1 MGQSS
6 GLAPRPRAASPAT
19 AGLLPLRLALLALLA
34 LAGCGG
40 GKVETPAAYVAGI
53 DAWHAGRLERLRGD
67 TGWLT
72 LVGLHELDPAIV
84 NTLGSD
90 AAATVRL
97 VDKAPARVGDLACLD
112 GRWTFAADPAAAV
125 TTADSAAAP
134 VTAIAMATDRDGAPT
149 ALDCGSLQFFVIER
163 EGAFFLRVKDRE
175 SPVLLGFA
183 GIDRYPVDARWR
195 VTARLEPGAAT
206 VKVPNVLGHETE
218 EPSPGT
224 LVFRLGGRECRLTPT
239 GKPGEELFLVFG
251 DPTNG
256 RGTYGGGRF
265 LAAPAP
271 AADGT
276 VELDFNRA
284 YNPPCVFTPYA
295 TCPLPG
301 KGNTLKVAVEA
312 GEKVWG
318 EH

>member
-1 MGQSS
+1 MNRIASS
-6 GLAPRPRAASPAT
+6 RRDLKSRALVPAI
-19 AGLLPLRLALLALLA
+19 AALA
-34 LAGCGG
+34 LAGCGD
-40 GKVETPAAYVAGI
+40 GKVETPAAYVAEV
-53 DAWHAGRLERLRGD
+53 DDWHAGRITRLRSD

-72 LVGLHELDPAIV
+72 LVGLHELDPARV

-90 AAATVRL
+90 PAATVRL
-97 VDKAPARVGDLACLD
+97 VDKAPARIGELAGLD
-112 GRWTFAADPAAAV
+112 GRWTFAADPGTAV
-125 TTADSAAAP
+125 TLADSASTP
-134 VTAIAMATDRDGAPT
+134 VTALEMVTDRAGAPT
-149 ALDCGSLQFFVIER
+149 TLACGSLVFFVIER
-163 EGAFFLRVKDRE
+163 QGAFFLRVKDRE
-175 SPVLLGFA
+175 SQVLRDFA

-195 VTARLEPGAAT
+195 VQARLEPGPGT
-206 VKVPNVLGHETE
+206 VKVPDVLGHETE

-224 LVFRLGGRECRLTPT
+224 LVFRLDGRECRLTPT
-239 GKPGEELFLVFG
+239 GGPGEPLFLVFG
-251 DPTNG
+251 DATNG
-256 RGTYGGGRF
+256 QGTYGGGRF
-265 LAAPAP
+265 LSTPAP

-276 VELDFNRA
+276 VTLDFNQA